1 MGRSGRIK
9 EQNQVSS
16 ETAQKAPKSGFFR
29 RNFEARA
36 FLLPMNLALF
46 FDPLPET
53 LTEAT
58 PAPTTLAA
66 YATRFTE
73 TFPNWRTADLAL
85 IGLDE
90 WRGSAAGPP
99 SPRRHGA
106 NEVRQRFY
114 QLQKGTGLLRLV
126 DLGNLRPG
134 LTLEDTYQRLREIIG
149 ALLEENTVPILLGG
163 SHDLDYGQF
172 LAYESQ
178 DRAISFA
185 VVDSRPDMAEPGL
198 ITPAEESHLR
208 RMLVHEP
215 NFVFSLAHLGHQQY
229 LTPPEVL
236 VALEKLHFETMSV
249 GEVRA
254 DRRMAEP
261 LVRQADFMSVDIAAI
276 RWQDSPGY
284 YPANPFGLGNEE
296 ATQLCW
302 YAGHN
307 EQLSSFGLFGYRAD
321 VDPNG
326 LAAATLATM
335 LWYFVEGFYHRKPET
350 GFGTFRFLTYT
361 VVLPGNPDKLVFYK
375 SRRAEKWWM
384 EVERLGDN
392 AVKRVVP
399 CTYEDYLNAS
409 QGDLPQRWIRL
420 QALLS

>member
-1 MGRSGRIK
+1 
-9 EQNQVSS
+9 
-16 ETAQKAPKSGFFR
+16 
-29 RNFEARA
+29 
-36 FLLPMNLALF
+36 MNLALF

-53 LTEAT
+53 LISAV
-58 PAPTTLAA
+58 PAPTSLAG
-66 YATRFTE
+66 YTTRFTE
-73 TFPNWRTADLAL
+73 TFPNWRAADLAI

-90 WRGSAAGPP
+90 WRGSAGGPP
-99 SPRRHGA
+99 PVGYHGA

-114 QLQKGTGLLRLV
+114 QLQKGYGTLRLV

-134 LTLEDTYQRLREIIG
+134 LTLEDTYQRLREIVG
-149 ALLEENTVPILLGG
+149 ALLEENTVPLLLGG

-172 LAYESQ
+172 LAYENF
-178 DRAISFA
+178 DRPVSIA
-185 VVDSRPDMAEPGL
+185 VVDARPDMAEPGPA
-198 ITPAEESHLR
+198 TPPEDSHLR
-208 RMLVHEP
+208 RLLVHEP
-215 NFVFSLAHLGHQQY
+215 NLVFSLAHHGHQQY

-254 DRRMAEP
+254 DRRQAEP
-261 LVRQADFMSVDIAAI
+261 LVRSADFMSVDIAAL
-276 RWQDSPGY
+276 RWQDAPGY
-284 YPANPFGLGNEE
+284 APANPFGLGNEE

-307 EQLSSFGLFGYRAD
+307 EQLSSFGLYGYRPD
-321 VDPNG
+321 HDPHG

-335 LWYFVEGFYHRKPET
+335 LWYFVEGFYHRKPEI

-375 SRRAEKWWM
+375 SRRADKWWM

-392 AVKRVVP
+392 VVKRVVP

-420 QALLS
+420 QALLG

>member
-1 MGRSGRIK
+1 
-9 EQNQVSS
+9 
-16 ETAQKAPKSGFFR
+16 
-29 RNFEARA
+29 
-36 FLLPMNLALF
+36 MNLALF

-53 LTEAT
+53 LIAAA

-73 TFPNWRTADLAL
+73 TFPDWRNADLAL

-90 WRGSAAGPP
+90 WRGSAAGSPHP
-99 SPRRHGA
+99 SRHGA

-114 QLQKGTGLLRLV
+114 QLQKGTGTVRLV

-149 ALLEENTVPILLGG
+149 ALLEENTVPVLLGG

-172 LAYESQ
+172 MAYETQ

-185 VVDSRPDMAEPGL
+185 VVDARPDMAEPGPG
-198 ITPAEESHLR
+198 TPPEESHLR
-208 RMLVHEP
+208 RLLVHEP
-215 NFVFSLAHLGHQQY
+215 NFVFSLAHLAHQQY

-254 DRRMAEP
+254 DRRLAEP
-261 LVRQADFMSVDIAAI
+261 LIRQAEFLSVDIAAL
-276 RWQDSPGY
+276 RWQDAPGY
-284 YPANPFGLGNEE
+284 FPANPFGLGNEE

-302 YAGHN
+302 YGGHN
-307 EQLSSFGLFGYRAD
+307 EQLSSFGLYGYRAD
-321 VDPNG
+321 QDPHG
-326 LAAATLATM
+326 LAASTLATM
-335 LWYFVEGFYHRKPET
+335 LWYFVEGFYHRRPET

-375 SRRAEKWWM
+375 SRRADKWWM

-392 AVKRVVP
+392 VVKRVVP

-420 QALLS
+420 QALLG

>member
-1 MGRSGRIK
+1 
-9 EQNQVSS
+9 
-16 ETAQKAPKSGFFR
+16 
-29 RNFEARA
+29 
-36 FLLPMNLALF
+36 MNLALF

-53 LTEAT
+53 LTAAV
-58 PAPTTLAA
+58 PAPTTLAT
-66 YATRFTE
+66 YATCFTE
-73 TFPNWRTADLAL
+73 TFPDWRSSDLAL

-90 WRGSAAGPP
+90 WRGSAAGAPAP
-99 SPRRHGA
+99 TKHGA

-114 QLQKGTGLLRLV
+114 QLQKGTGAVRFV

-149 ALLEENTVPILLGG
+149 TLLEENTVPVLLGG

-172 LAYESQ
+172 LAYETQ
-178 DRAISFA
+178 DRPISFA
-185 VVDSRPDMAEPGL
+185 VVDARPDMAEPGPG
-198 ITPAEESHLR
+198 TPPEDSHLR
-208 RMLVHEP
+208 RLLVHEP
-215 NFVFSLAHLGHQQY
+215 NFVFSLAHLAHQQY

-254 DRRMAEP
+254 DRR
-261 LVRQADFMSVDIAAI
+261 QADFMSVDIAAL
-276 RWQDSPGY
+276 RWQDAPGY

-307 EQLSSFGLFGYRAD
+307 EQLSSFGLYGYRAD
-321 VDPNG
+321 QDPHG

-361 VVLPGNPDKLVFYK
+361 VVLPGNPDRLVFYK

>member
-1 MGRSGRIK
+1 
-9 EQNQVSS
+9 
-16 ETAQKAPKSGFFR
+16 
-29 RNFEARA
+29 
-36 FLLPMNLALF
+36 MNLALF
-46 FDPLPET
+46 FDPLPDLPT
-53 LTEAT
+53 AA

-66 YATRFTE
+66 YASRFSE
-73 TFPNWRTADLAL
+73 SFPNWRGADLAI

-99 SPRRHGA
+99 AAGRHGA
-106 NEVRQRFY
+106 NLIRERFY
-114 QLQKGTGLLRLV
+114 QLQKGSGSLRLV

-134 LTLEDTYQRLREIIG
+134 LTLEDTYQRLREIVG
-149 ALLEENTVPILLGG
+149 ALLEENTLPLLIGG

-172 LAYESQ
+172 LAYEPQ
-178 DRAISFA
+178 DRPISFA
-185 VVDSRPDMAEPGL
+185 VVDARPDMAEPDSAA
-198 ITPAEESHLR
+198 PAEDSHLR

-215 NFVFSLAHLGHQQY
+215 NFVFSCAHLAHQQY
-229 LTPPEVL
+229 LTPPEIL
-236 VALEKLHFETMSV
+236 VALEKLHFEMMSV
-249 GEVRA
+249 GEIRK
-254 DRRMAEP
+254 DKRLAEP
-261 LVRQADFMSVDIAAI
+261 LLRQADFLSVDVAAL
-276 RWQDSPGY
+276 RWQDAPAYS
-284 YPANPFGLGNEE
+284 PANPFGLGIED

-307 EQLSSFGLFGYRAD
+307 AELSSFGLYGYRPD
-321 VDPNG
+321 DDPHG

-335 LWYFVEGFYHRKPET
+335 LWYFIEGFHHRQPET

-384 EVERLGDN
+384 EVESLGDSDL
-392 AVKRVVP
+392 KRVVP

>member
-1 MGRSGRIK
+1 
-9 EQNQVSS
+9 
-16 ETAQKAPKSGFFR
+16 
-29 RNFEARA
+29 
-36 FLLPMNLALF
+36 MNLALF

-53 LTEAT
+53 LTEAV

-66 YATRFTE
+66 YASRFTE
-73 TFPNWRTADLAL
+73 NFPDWRTADVAL

-90 WRGSAAGPP
+90 WRGSAAGAPAP
-99 SPRRHGA
+99 DRHGA

-114 QLQKGTGLLRLV
+114 QLQKGTGNVRLV

-178 DRAISFA
+178 DRAINFTM
-185 VVDSRPDMAEPGL
+185 VDARPDMAEPGPG
-198 ITPAEESHLR
+198 TPPEDSHLR
-208 RMLVHEP
+208 RLLVHEP
-215 NFVFSLAHLGHQQY
+215 NFVFSLAHLAHQQY
-229 LTPPEVL
+229 LTPPEVM

-254 DRRMAEP
+254 DRRQAEP
-261 LVRQADFMSVDIAAI
+261 LVRQADFMSVDIAAL
-276 RWQDSPGY
+276 RWQDAPGY

-296 ATQLCW
+296 STQLCW

-307 EQLSSFGLFGYRAD
+307 EQLSSFGLYGYRANY
-321 VDPNG
+321 DPHG

-335 LWYFVEGFYHRKPET
+335 LWYFIEGFYHRKPET
-350 GFGTFRFLTYT
+350 GFGTFRFLTST

-375 SRRAEKWWM
+375 SRRADKWWM

>member
-1 MGRSGRIK
+1 
-9 EQNQVSS
+9 
-16 ETAQKAPKSGFFR
+16 
-29 RNFEARA
+29 
-36 FLLPMNLALF
+36 MNLALF

-53 LTEAT
+53 LMAAA

-90 WRGSAAGPP
+90 WRGSATGSP
-99 SPRRHGA
+99 SSNRHGA

-114 QLQKGTGLLRLV
+114 QLQKGTGTIRLV

-149 ALLEENTVPILLGG
+149 ALLEENTVPVLLGG

-172 LAYESQ
+172 LAYETQ
-178 DRAISFA
+178 DRAISVA
-185 VVDSRPDMAEPGL
+185 VVDARADMAEPGPG
-198 ITPAEESHLR
+198 TAPEESHLR
-208 RMLVHEP
+208 RLLVHEP
-215 NFVFSLAHLGHQQY
+215 NYVFSLAHLGHQQY

-249 GEVRA
+249 GEIRA
-254 DRRMAEP
+254 DKRLAEP
-261 LVRQADFMSVDIAAI
+261 LVRQADLMSVDISAL
-276 RWQDSPGY
+276 RWQDAPGY

-307 EQLSSFGLFGYRAD
+307 ERLSSFGLYGYRAD
-321 VDPNG
+321 QDPHG

-335 LWYFVEGFYHRKPET
+335 LWYFVEGFYHRRPET

-399 CTYEDYLNAS
+399 CTYEDYLHAS

-420 QALLS
+420 QALLG

>member
-1 MGRSGRIK
+1 
-9 EQNQVSS
+9 
-16 ETAQKAPKSGFFR
+16 
-29 RNFEARA
+29 
-36 FLLPMNLALF
+36 MNLALF

-53 LTEAT
+53 LTAAS
-58 PAPTTLAA
+58 PAPTALAA
-66 YATRFTE
+66 YVTRFTE
-73 TFPNWRTADLAL
+73 TFPDWRTADLAL

-99 SPRRHGA
+99 DSAHHGA

-114 QLQKGTGLLRLV
+114 QLQKGTGNVRFV

-134 LTLEDTYQRLREIIG
+134 LTLEDTYHRLREIIG
-149 ALLEENTVPILLGG
+149 ALLEENTVPLLLGG

-172 LAYESQ
+172 LAYEAQ
-178 DRAISFA
+178 DRPISFA
-185 VVDSRPDMAEPGL
+185 VVDARPDMAEPGPG
-198 ITPAEESHLR
+198 TPPEESHLR
-208 RMLVHEP
+208 RLLVHEP
-215 NFVFSLAHLGHQQY
+215 NFVFSLAHLAHQQY
-229 LTPPEVL
+229 LSPPEVL

-249 GEVRA
+249 GEIRA
-254 DRRMAEP
+254 DKRLAEP
-261 LVRQADFMSVDIAAI
+261 LVRQANFMSVDIAAL
-276 RWQDSPGY
+276 RWQDAPGY
-284 YPANPFGLGNEE
+284 FPANPFGLGNED

-302 YAGHN
+302 YAGHS
-307 EQLSSFGLFGYRAD
+307 EQLSSFGLYGYRAD
-321 VDPNG
+321 QDPHG

-335 LWYFVEGFYHRKPET
+335 LWYFVEGFYHRRPET

-384 EVERLGDN
+384 EVERMGDN

-399 CTYEDYLNAS
+399 CTYEDYLHAS

-420 QALLS
+420 QALLR